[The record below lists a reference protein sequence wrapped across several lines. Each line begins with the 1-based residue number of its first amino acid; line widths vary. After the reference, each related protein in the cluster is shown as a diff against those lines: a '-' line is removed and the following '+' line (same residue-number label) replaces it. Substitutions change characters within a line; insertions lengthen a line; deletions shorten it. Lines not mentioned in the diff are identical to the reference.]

1 MRRVSGKF
9 GDKWGVLVKK
19 SVESCV
25 ISNEERTKRVR
36 WASDKT
42 RVRKVRDI
50 VVNIE
55 GTEVAKGAKLRR
67 NRRERRNSKIDKK
80 RSVIGWRHRMSGNKR
95 LKTGARR

>member
-19 SVESCV
+19 SVESRV

-42 RVRKVRDI
+42 RVRKIRDI

-80 RSVIGWRHRMSGNKR
+80 RSVIGWRHRMSGN
-95 LKTGARR
+95 

>member
-25 ISNEERTKRVR
+25 ISNEEGTKRVR

-42 RVRKVRDI
+42 RVRKIR
-50 VVNIE
+50 
-55 GTEVAKGAKLRR
+55 
-67 NRRERRNSKIDKK
+67 
-80 RSVIGWRHRMSGNKR
+80 
-95 LKTGARR
+95 

>member
-19 SVESCV
+19 SVESRV

-42 RVRKVRDI
+42 RVRKIRDI